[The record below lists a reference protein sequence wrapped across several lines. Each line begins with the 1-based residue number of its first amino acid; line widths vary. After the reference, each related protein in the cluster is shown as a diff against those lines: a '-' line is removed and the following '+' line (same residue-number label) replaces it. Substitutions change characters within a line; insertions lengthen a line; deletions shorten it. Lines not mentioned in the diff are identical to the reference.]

1 LSISSG
7 TPLLR
12 HARSTVDRLPFEQTR
27 RRKQRTTM
35 RRKTHSSWLG
45 LLADGSFRPLWPQ
58 RATITNM
65 LQPLRGRSTQ
75 PLPNRGFTHV
85 HHNYPAPCNR
95 EYPYRKKEI
104 SAQAC
109 SKATRADMR
118 AALRVPLWEICRS
131 AVDASPFHGEA
142 ASLFSSSRF
151 SEVNLTDQLADFLVQ
166 LPQLVDRHGSEI
178 QLFAQPL
185 LSGLCNSKLFN
196 CHRGAFQQMC

>member
-1 LSISSG
+1 
-7 TPLLR
+7 
-12 HARSTVDRLPFEQTR
+12 
-27 RRKQRTTM
+27 
-35 RRKTHSSWLG
+35 
-45 LLADGSFRPLWPQ
+45 
-58 RATITNM
+58 
-65 LQPLRGRSTQ
+65 
-75 PLPNRGFTHV
+75 
-85 HHNYPAPCNR
+85 
-95 EYPYRKKEI
+95 
-104 SAQAC
+104 
-109 SKATRADMR
+109 MR

-166 LPQLVDRHGSEI
+166 LPQLVNRHGSEI

>member
-1 LSISSG
+1 
-7 TPLLR
+7 
-12 HARSTVDRLPFEQTR
+12 
-27 RRKQRTTM
+27 M

-104 SAQAC
+104 PAQAC

-151 SEVNLTDQLADFLVQ
+151 SEVNLTDSNWLI
-166 LPQLVDRHGSEI
+166 S
-178 QLFAQPL
+178 
-185 LSGLCNSKLFN
+185 SCN
-196 CHRGAFQQMC
+196 CHNSSIDMAARFSFLLNRYFPAFATRSYLTVTGELSSKCAEGKRLDVALFS